1 MPPIIPLH
9 LKTWHYG
16 INSEFSCATINRSTI
31 KPYAFEIM
39 KLTPD
44 LVDKKRGGNLFK
56 GYILS

>member
-1 MPPIIPLH
+1 MSPIPPIPM
-9 LKTWHYG
+9 KTWHYG
-16 INSEFSCATINRSTI
+16 TFNEFLRATINRSTI